1 MMALLLML
9 MGRVSSVDHRVS
21 ASGFH
26 DDAAVPSEVALA
38 MGYWPRMKTQP
49 RVAERQILTPRQIF
63 EYLDR
68 YVIGQERAKRTIAIA
83 AYNHLKRCGQKTVSG
98 KRLLKKSNVL
108 LVGPTGSGKTHLART
123 LAQCL
128 DVPFA
133 VADATE
139 YTEAGYYGK
148 DVEVMIGEL
157 LHRAEQDVE
166 LAQRGIIFI
175 DEVDKIARR
184 SQGARTGAGTRDI
197 GGEGVQ
203 QALLKLLEGREVFAP
218 LNVTQHWNK
227 HDFVVVDTQDILF
240 IAAGTF
246 SDLRLGDEPKAVGFG
261 ARADAHGQVD
271 GVARGPS
278 RRVTEKELL
287 DYGLLAEFLGRVPV
301 RVELE
306 SLSAGDLLS
315 IMKDPP
321 DSVVREY
328 QTLLKLDGVDLRFSD
343 AALRAIASYC
353 LRRKTGARSLRTLI
367 EEICHDV
374 MFDAPELKGE
384 TFEIDAA
391 YAEARLARLAD
402 GLGKDT
408 DAGTAAREPGAPRPS
423 ARKAAS

>member
-1 MMALLLML
+1 
-9 MGRVSSVDHRVS
+9 
-21 ASGFH
+21 
-26 DDAAVPSEVALA
+26 
-38 MGYWPRMKTQP
+38 MKTQP
-49 RVAERQILTPRQIF
+49 RAARPEVERQAILTPRQIF

-83 AYNHLKRCGQKTVSG
+83 AYNHLKRCAQKTVQG

-128 DVPFA
+128 EVPIA
-133 VADATE
+133 IADATE

-157 LHRAEQDVE
+157 LHRAEQNVE
-166 LAQRGIIFI
+166 RAQRGIVFL

-184 SQGARTGAGTRDI
+184 SQGARTGAGARDI

-203 QALLKLLEGREVFAP
+203 QSLLKLLEGREVFAP

-246 SDLRLGDEPKAVGFG
+246 SDLRLTEEPKPVGFG
-261 ARADAHGQVD
+261 SASGARAPA
-271 GVARGPS
+271 

-287 DYGLLAEFLGRVPV
+287 DYGLLAELLGRLPV

-306 SLSAGDLLS
+306 ALAAEDLLA
-315 IMKDPP
+315 IMTDPP

-328 QTLLKLDGVDLRFSD
+328 QALLKVDGVDLRFSD
-343 AALRAIASYC
+343 AALRAVADACI
-353 LRRKTGARSLRTLI
+353 RRKTGARSLRTLL
-367 EEICHDV
+367 EELCHDV
-374 MFDAPELKGE
+374 MFDAPELRGE
-384 TFEIDAA
+384 TFEIDEA
-391 YAEARLARLAD
+391 YAEERLARLGD
-402 GLGKDT
+402 GLAKET
-408 DAGTAAREPGAPRPS
+408 DRGVHEAPAR
-423 ARKAAS
+423 ARTLS

>member
-1 MMALLLML
+1 
-9 MGRVSSVDHRVS
+9 
-21 ASGFH
+21 
-26 DDAAVPSEVALA
+26 
-38 MGYWPRMKTQP
+38 MKTQP
-49 RVAERQILTPRQIF
+49 RRQEIERQAILTPRQIF

-68 YVIGQERAKRTIAIA
+68 YVIGQDRAKRTIAIA
-83 AYNHLKRCGQKTVSG
+83 AYNHLKRCAQKTVAG

-128 DVPFA
+128 EVPIA

-148 DVEVMIGEL
+148 DVEVMVGEL
-157 LHRAEQDVE
+157 LHKADQDVE

-184 SQGARTGAGTRDI
+184 SQGARTGAGARDI

-203 QALLKLLEGREVFAP
+203 QALLKVLEGREVFAP

-246 SDLRLGDEPKAVGFG
+246 GDLRLVEEPKTVGFG
-261 ARADAHGQVD
+261 RGADA
-271 GVARGPS
+271 ASPS
-278 RRVTEKELL
+278 ARRVTEKELL

-306 SLSAGDLLS
+306 ALSAGDLLS
-315 IMKDPP
+315 IMTDPP
-321 DSVVREY
+321 DSVIREY
-328 QTLLKLDGVDLRFSD
+328 QALLKMDGVDLRFTPE
-343 AALRAIASYC
+343 ALRAIATYC
-353 LRRKTGARSLRTLI
+353 IRRKTGARSLRTLL

-384 TFEIDAA
+384 TFEVDEA
-391 YAEARLARLAD
+391 YTEERLARLGD
-402 GLGKDT
+402 GL
-408 DAGTAAREPGAPRPS
+408 ARDVDNARPELTS
-423 ARKAAS
+423 

>member
-1 MMALLLML
+1 
-9 MGRVSSVDHRVS
+9 
-21 ASGFH
+21 
-26 DDAAVPSEVALA
+26 
-38 MGYWPRMKTQP
+38 MKTQP
-49 RVAERQILTPRQIF
+49 RLAARQETGREAILTPRQIF

-68 YVIGQERAKRTIAIA
+68 YVIGQERAKRTVAIA
-83 AYNHLKRCGQKTVSG
+83 AYNHLKRCAQKTVQG

-108 LVGPTGSGKTHLART
+108 LVGPTGSGKTHMART

-157 LHRAEQDVE
+157 LNRAAQDVE

-184 SQGARTGAGTRDI
+184 TQGARTGAGSRDI

-246 SDLRLGDEPKAVGFG
+246 SDLRLAEEPRAVGFG
-261 ARADAHGQVD
+261 AASWETDGRA
-271 GVARGPS
+271 AR

-287 DYGLLAEFLGRVPV
+287 DYGLLAEFLGRIPV

-306 SLSAGDLLS
+306 ALSSGDLLG
-315 IMKDPP
+315 IMTVPP

-328 QTLLKLDGVDLRFSD
+328 QALLKMDGVDLRFSD
-343 AALRAIASYC
+343 EALRAVADFCI
-353 LRRKTGARSLRTLI
+353 RRKTGARSLRTLI

-374 MFDAPELKGE
+374 MFEAPERKGE
-384 TFEIDAA
+384 TVEVDER
-391 YAEARLARLAD
+391 YALECLQRMADGIAKDLPREAR
-402 GLGKDT
+402 
-408 DAGTAAREPGAPRPS
+408 P
-423 ARKAAS
+423 

>member
-1 MMALLLML
+1 
-9 MGRVSSVDHRVS
+9 
-21 ASGFH
+21 
-26 DDAAVPSEVALA
+26 
-38 MGYWPRMKTQP
+38 MKTQP
-49 RVAERQILTPRQIF
+49 RVAARQAIEPQAILTPRQIF

-68 YVIGQERAKRTIAIA
+68 YVIGQERAKRTVAIA
-83 AYNHLKRCGQKTVSG
+83 AYNHLKRCAQKTVG
-98 KRLLKKSNVL
+98 GRRLVKKSNVL

-166 LAQRGIIFI
+166 VAQRGIIFI
-175 DEVDKIARR
+175 DEIDKIARR
-184 SQGARTGAGTRDI
+184 SQGARTGAGARDI

-227 HDFVVVDTQDILF
+227 HDFVVVDTRDILF

-246 SDLRLGDEPKAVGFG
+246 SDLRLADEPKPVGFG
-261 ARADAHGQVD
+261 SPVSGSGARA
-271 GVARGPS
+271 PS

-306 SLSAGDLLS
+306 ALSAGDLLG
-315 IMKDPP
+315 IMTDPP

-328 QTLLKLDGVDLRFSD
+328 QALLKMDGVDLRFSD
-343 AALRAIASYC
+343 EALRAVAATCI
-353 LRRKTGARSLRTLI
+353 RRKTGARSLRTLI

-374 MFDAPELKGE
+374 MFDAPDLRGE
-384 TFEIDAA
+384 TFEVDEA
-391 YAEARLARLAD
+391 YVEKRLARLAD
-402 GLGKDT
+402 GI
-408 DAGTAAREPGAPRPS
+408 AGGGDRGGPAVRGADS
-423 ARKAAS
+423 